1 MDSCAT
7 VEDVRRLWRALT
19 PEEEERASALLQKVS
34 SILRSEADKVGK
46 DLDLMIQQKPYLADV
61 ATSVTVDV
69 VARAL
74 ATPTNQEPVSQFTE
88 SAMGYSYSGTYLVP
102 GGGVFIKNA
111 ELARLGLK
119 RQKMGGMK
127 LWGDSEEY
135 L

>member
-1 MDSCAT
+1 MDNFAT
-7 VEDVRRLWRALT
+7 TEDIRTLWRALT

-127 LWGDSEEY
+127 LWGESEE
-135 L
+135 

>member
-1 MDSCAT
+1 MDNFAT
-7 VEDVRRLWRALT
+7 TEDIRKLWRALT

-102 GGGVFIKNA
+102 GGGIFIKNA

>member
-1 MDSCAT
+1 MDNFAT
-7 VEDVRRLWRALT
+7 IEDIRTLWRALT

-61 ATSVTVDV
+61 AASVTVDV

-88 SAMGYSYSGTYLVP
+88 SAMGYSYSGTY
-102 GGGVFIKNA
+102 
-111 ELARLGLK
+111 
-119 RQKMGGMK
+119 
-127 LWGDSEEY
+127 
-135 L
+135 

>member
-1 MDSCAT
+1 MDNFAT
-7 VEDVRRLWRALT
+7 TEDIRKLWRALT

-111 ELARLGLK
+111 ELARLRLK
-119 RQKMGGMK
+119 RQRMGGMK
-127 LWGDSEEY
+127 LWGDAEE
-135 L
+135 

>member
-1 MDSCAT
+1 MDNFAT
-7 VEDVRRLWRALT
+7 TEDIRKLWRTLT

-102 GGGVFIKNA
+102 GGGVFIKNV

-127 LWGDSEEY
+127 LWGDSEE
-135 L
+135 

>member
-1 MDSCAT
+1 MYNFAT
-7 VEDVRRLWRALT
+7 TEDIRTLWRALT

-127 LWGDSEEY
+127 LWGDSEE
-135 L
+135 

>member
-1 MDSCAT
+1 MDNFAT
-7 VEDVRRLWRALT
+7 IEDIRTLWRALT

-46 DLDLMIQQKPYLADV
+46 DLDLMIQQNPYLADV

-69 VARAL
+69 VARAI

-127 LWGDSEEY
+127 LWGDSEE
-135 L
+135 

>member
-1 MDSCAT
+1 MDNFAT
-7 VEDVRRLWRALT
+7 TEDIRTLWRALT
-19 PEEEERASALLQKVS
+19 PEEEKRASALLQKVS

-69 VARAL
+69 VARTL

-119 RQKMGGMK
+119 RQKMGVMK

>member
-1 MDSCAT
+1 MDNFAT
-7 VEDVRRLWRALT
+7 TEDIRTLWRALT

-34 SILRSEADKVGK
+34 SILCSEADKVGK

-127 LWGDSEEY
+127 LWGDSEE
-135 L
+135 

>member
-1 MDSCAT
+1 MDNFAT
-7 VEDVRRLWRALT
+7 TEDIRTLWRALT
-19 PEEEERASALLQKVS
+19 PEEEERASALLHKVS

-127 LWGDSEEY
+127 LWGDSEE
-135 L
+135 

>member
-1 MDSCAT
+1 MDNFAT
-7 VEDVRRLWRALT
+7 TEDIRKLWRALT

-102 GGGVFIKNA
+102 GGGVFIKKS

-127 LWGDSEEY
+127 LWGDSEE
-135 L
+135 

>member
-1 MDSCAT
+1 MDNFAT
-7 VEDVRRLWRALT
+7 IEDIRTLWRALT

-61 ATSVTVDV
+61 AASVTVDV

-102 GGGVFIKNA
+102 GGGVFIKTA

-127 LWGDSEEY
+127 LWGDSEE
-135 L
+135 

>member
-1 MDSCAT
+1 MDNFAT
-7 VEDVRRLWRALT
+7 IEDIRKLWRALT

-102 GGGVFIKNA
+102 GGGVFIKKA

-127 LWGDSEEY
+127 LWGDSEE
-135 L
+135 

>member
-1 MDSCAT
+1 MDNFAT
-7 VEDVRRLWRALT
+7 IEDIRTLWRALT

-102 GGGVFIKNA
+102 GGGVFIKKA

-119 RQKMGGMK
+119 RQKIGGMK
-127 LWGDSEEY
+127 LWEEY

>member
-1 MDSCAT
+1 MDNFAT
-7 VEDVRRLWRALT
+7 TEDIRTLWRVLT

-127 LWGDSEEY
+127 LWGDSEE
-135 L
+135 

>member
-1 MDSCAT
+1 MDNFAT
-7 VEDVRRLWRALT
+7 IEDIRTLWRALT

-61 ATSVTVDV
+61 AASVTVDV

-102 GGGVFIKNA
+102 GGGVFIKKS

-127 LWGDSEEY
+127 LWGDSEE
-135 L
+135 

>member
-1 MDSCAT
+1 MDNFAT
-7 VEDVRRLWRALT
+7 IEDIRTLWRALT

-102 GGGVFIKNA
+102 GGGVFIKKA
-111 ELARLGLK
+111 ELARIGLK

>member
-1 MDSCAT
+1 MDNFAT
-7 VEDVRRLWRALT
+7 IEDIRTLWRALT

-34 SILRSEADKVGK
+34 SIRRSEADKVGK

-127 LWGDSEEY
+127 LWGDSEE
-135 L
+135 

>member
-1 MDSCAT
+1 MDNFAT
-7 VEDVRRLWRALT
+7 IEDIRTLWRALT

-46 DLDLMIQQKPYLADV
+46 DLDLMIQHKPYLADV

-102 GGGVFIKNA
+102 GGGVFIKKS

-127 LWGDSEEY
+127 LWGDSEE
-135 L
+135 

>member
-1 MDSCAT
+1 MDNFAT
-7 VEDVRRLWRALT
+7 TEDIRKLWRALT

-69 VARAL
+69 VTRAL

-127 LWGDSEEY
+127 LWGDSEE
-135 L
+135 

>member
-1 MDSCAT
+1 MDNFAT
-7 VEDVRRLWRALT
+7 TEDIRTLWRALT

-127 LWGDSEEY
+127 LWGDSQE
-135 L
+135 

>member
-1 MDSCAT
+1 MDNFAT
-7 VEDVRRLWRALT
+7 IEDIRTLWRALT

-61 ATSVTVDV
+61 AASVTVDV

-102 GGGVFIKNA
+102 GGGVFIKKA

-127 LWGDSEEY
+127 LWGDSEE
-135 L
+135 

>member
-1 MDSCAT
+1 MDNFAT
-7 VEDVRRLWRALT
+7 IEDIRTLWRALT

-46 DLDLMIQQKPYLADV
+46 DLDLIIQQKPYLADV

-119 RQKMGGMK
+119 RQKMGVMK

>member
-1 MDSCAT
+1 MDNFAT
-7 VEDVRRLWRALT
+7 IEDIRTLWRALT

-61 ATSVTVDV
+61 AASVTVDV

-102 GGGVFIKNA
+102 GGGVFIKKS

>member
-1 MDSCAT
+1 MDNFAT
-7 VEDVRRLWRALT
+7 IEDIRTLWRALT

-46 DLDLMIQQKPYLADV
+46 DIDLMIQQKPYLADV

-102 GGGVFIKNA
+102 GGGVFIKKS

-127 LWGDSEEY
+127 LWGDSEE
-135 L
+135 

>member
-1 MDSCAT
+1 MDNFAT
-7 VEDVRRLWRALT
+7 IEDIRTLWRSLT

-69 VARAL
+69 VARVL

-102 GGGVFIKNA
+102 GGGVFIKKA

>member
-1 MDSCAT
+1 MDNFAT
-7 VEDVRRLWRALT
+7 TEDIRKLWRALT
-19 PEEEERASALLQKVS
+19 PEEEERSSALLQKVS

-69 VARAL
+69 VSRAL

-102 GGGVFIKNA
+102 GGGVFIKKA

-127 LWGDSEEY
+127 LWGDSEE
-135 L
+135 

>member
-1 MDSCAT
+1 MDNFAT
-7 VEDVRRLWRALT
+7 IEDIRTLWRALT

-61 ATSVTVDV
+61 AASVTVDV

-102 GGGVFIKNA
+102 GGGVFIKKA

-119 RQKMGGMK
+119 RQKIGGMK

>member
-1 MDSCAT
+1 MDNFAT
-7 VEDVRRLWRALT
+7 IEDIRTLWRALT

-61 ATSVTVDV
+61 AASVTVDV

-127 LWGDSEEY
+127 LWGDSEE
-135 L
+135 

>member
-1 MDSCAT
+1 MDSFAT
-7 VEDVRRLWRALT
+7 TEDLRTLWRALT

-102 GGGVFIKNA
+102 GGGVFIKKS

-127 LWGDSEEY
+127 LWGDSEE
-135 L
+135 

>member
-1 MDSCAT
+1 MDNFAT
-7 VEDVRRLWRALT
+7 TEDIRTLWRALT

-102 GGGVFIKNA
+102 GGGVFIKKS

>member
-1 MDSCAT
+1 MDNFAT
-7 VEDVRRLWRALT
+7 IEDIRTLWRALT

-46 DLDLMIQQKPYLADV
+46 DLDLMMQQKPYLADV
-61 ATSVTVDV
+61 AASVPVDV

-102 GGGVFIKNA
+102 GGGVFIKKA

>member
-1 MDSCAT
+1 MDNFAT
-7 VEDVRRLWRALT
+7 IEDIRKLWRALT
-19 PEEEERASALLQKVS
+19 PEEEERASALIQKVS

-69 VARAL
+69 VTRAL

-102 GGGVFIKNA
+102 GGGIFIKNA

-127 LWGDSEEY
+127 LWGDSEE
-135 L
+135 

>member
-1 MDSCAT
+1 MDNFAT
-7 VEDVRRLWRALT
+7 IEDIRQLWRALT

-102 GGGVFIKNA
+102 GGGVFIKKA

-127 LWGDSEEY
+127 LWGDSGEY

>member
-1 MDSCAT
+1 MDNFAT
-7 VEDVRRLWRALT
+7 IEDIRKLWRALT
-19 PEEEERASALLQKVS
+19 PEEEERASALIQKVS

-69 VARAL
+69 VTRAL

-127 LWGDSEEY
+127 LWGDSEE
-135 L
+135 

>member
-1 MDSCAT
+1 MDNFAT
-7 VEDVRRLWRALT
+7 IEDIRKLWRSLT

-61 ATSVTVDV
+61 VTSVTVDV

-102 GGGVFIKNA
+102 GGGVFIKKA

-127 LWGDSEEY
+127 LWGDSEE
-135 L
+135 

>member
-1 MDSCAT
+1 MDNFAT
-7 VEDVRRLWRALT
+7 IEDIRKLWRALT

>member
-1 MDSCAT
+1 MDSFAT
-7 VEDVRRLWRALT
+7 TEDIRTLWRALT

-127 LWGDSEEY
+127 LWGDSEE
-135 L
+135 

>member
-1 MDSCAT
+1 MDNFAT
-7 VEDVRRLWRALT
+7 IEDIRKLWRALT

-102 GGGVFIKNA
+102 GGGIFIKNA